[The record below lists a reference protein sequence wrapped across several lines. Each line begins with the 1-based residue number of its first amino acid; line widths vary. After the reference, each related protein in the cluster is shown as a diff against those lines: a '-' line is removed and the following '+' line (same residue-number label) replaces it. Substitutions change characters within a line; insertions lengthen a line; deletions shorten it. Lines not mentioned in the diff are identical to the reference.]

1 MVFSLIIDAERTMS
15 IMIRCH
21 MMLNFFLNNLALLSA
36 SHTLNM
42 LLQFRFMGQILSK
55 R

>member
-1 MVFSLIIDAERTMS
+1 MS
-15 IMIRCH
+15 IMIRYH
-21 MMLNFFLNNLALLSA
+21 MMFNFCLNNLALLSA

-42 LLQFRFMGQILSK
+42 LFQFRFMGQILSK